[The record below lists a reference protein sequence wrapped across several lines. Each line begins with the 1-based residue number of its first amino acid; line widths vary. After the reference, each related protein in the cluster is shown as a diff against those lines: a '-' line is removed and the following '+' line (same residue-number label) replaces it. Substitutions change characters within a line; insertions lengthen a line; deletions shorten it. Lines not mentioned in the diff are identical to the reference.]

1 MTTTITFRT
10 DSELKS
16 EVEDILEDIGMNMS
30 TAFNCF
36 LAKVRDVGGMP
47 FALTRKSRHQRLADP
62 LPNAETIAAME
73 EGERI
78 AHDPNHP
85 TYTDLGQMWKDLA
98 K

>member
-47 FALTRKSRHQRLADP
+47 FALTRKSKHQRLVEAYNEAKQVAADS
-62 LPNAETIAAME
+62 NAPTCTDPDKIME
-73 EGERI
+73 FM
-78 AHDPNHP
+78 
-85 TYTDLGQMWKDLA
+85 LS
-98 K
+98 

>member
-16 EVEDILEDIGMNMS
+16 EVEDILKDIGMNMS

-47 FALTRKSRHQRLADP
+47 FALTRKSKHQRLIEAYNEAKQVAADS
-62 LPNAETIAAME
+62 NAPTCTDPDKIME
-73 EGERI
+73 F
-78 AHDPNHP
+78 
-85 TYTDLGQMWKDLA
+85 MLA
-98 K
+98 

>member
-16 EVEDILEDIGMNMS
+16 EVEDILKDIGMNMS

-47 FALTRKSRHQRLADP
+47 FALTRKSKHQRLVEAYNEAKQVAADP
-62 LPNAETIAAME
+62 NAPSCTDPDKIME
-73 EGERI
+73 FM
-78 AHDPNHP
+78 
-85 TYTDLGQMWKDLA
+85 LS
-98 K
+98 

>member
-47 FALTRKSRHQRLADP
+47 FALTRKSKHQRLIEAYNEAKQVAADP
-62 LPNAETIAAME
+62 NAPSCTDPDKIME
-73 EGERI
+73 FM
-78 AHDPNHP
+78 
-85 TYTDLGQMWKDLA
+85 LS
-98 K
+98 

>member
-47 FALTRKSRHQRLADP
+47 FALTRKSKHQRLIEAYNEAKQVAADS
-62 LPNAETIAAME
+62 NAPTCTDPDKIME
-73 EGERI
+73 FM
-78 AHDPNHP
+78 
-85 TYTDLGQMWKDLA
+85 LS
-98 K
+98 